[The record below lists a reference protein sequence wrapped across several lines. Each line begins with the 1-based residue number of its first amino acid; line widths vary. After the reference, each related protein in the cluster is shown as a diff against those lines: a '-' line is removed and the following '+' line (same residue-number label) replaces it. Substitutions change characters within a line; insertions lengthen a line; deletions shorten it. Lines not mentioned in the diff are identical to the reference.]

1 MGLLAR
7 LPMWARGS
15 AGPRAGV
22 SVGLGDVLSVVV
34 VVVVMM
40 VLAVCASP
48 GSVEIPA

>member
-34 VVVVMM
+34 VVVMM

>member
-22 SVGLGDVLSVVV
+22 SVTLGDVLSVVV
-34 VVVVMM
+34 VGVMM
-40 VLAVCASP
+40 VLAV
-48 GSVEIPA
+48 